1 MRYSYD
7 AFDRRIRRE
16 IDADG
21 SGGAGGKEVS
31 YAAYQGEIRT
41 LELQQTAT
49 LTNAGGQV
57 VGILTSVRERTL
69 TGTGVDAVLATERMA
84 GGVTTTFWTLADHE
98 GTVRDIVS
106 GTGASLGQVVE
117 HRQYDS
123 FGKILK
129 RTAGATAG
137 AALLSGSGVGVAFG
151 FAGRPLEE
159 RTGLSDNRARWY
171 DPAVGRFVSED
182 PSGFKGGDANL
193 FGYVGNDPLNRVD
206 PSGLTAAWASY
217 AGKTSAAAGAWA
229 SISQGGLKPSA
240 AGSSRIGAS
249 TPIPMLSLAAS
260 TQPRV
265 AAAQP
270 MPYASLT
277 TTVSDS
283 RGTIYNPLPDVA
295 MPRAVE
301 SARWNLLDRVTRA
314 ASSNAY
320 LVDDGGLLQEFVPG
334 YDPTGKTGK
343 YGKNGFSATLSRA
356 SDYDSSGRP
365 DVYII
370 AFRGTNG
377 LFNGWDW
384 WANAKQF
391 LGLKT
396 SQYTQSIDLAG
407 EVKTNLPRGAIL
419 ISTGHSKGA
428 GQAVSVAYSL
438 GIDAIV
444 HNPASAS
451 SASLRGTPGDIRTHI
466 TFCDPLS
473 LLRTVNNI
481 SGLDQPMSANIRSAS
496 GKIFVHW
503 PRSLLTHSLDSLPR

>member
-1 MRYSYD
+1 
-7 AFDRRIRRE
+7 
-16 IDADG
+16 
-21 SGGAGGKEVS
+21 
-31 YAAYQGEIRT
+31 
-41 LELQQTAT
+41 
-49 LTNAGGQV
+49 
-57 VGILTSVRERTL
+57 
-69 TGTGVDAVLATERMA
+69 MA

-171 DPAVGRFVSED
+171 DPAVGRFASED

-229 SISQGGLKPSA
+229 SIGQGGLTPSA

-265 AAAQP
+265 ATAQP

-277 TTVSDS
+277 TTGRTAPQSPMPQSITARSSDCWTE
-283 RGTIYNPLPDVA
+283 RDREAAL
-295 MPRAVE
+295 RA
-301 SARWNLLDRVTRA
+301 DM
-314 ASSNAY
+314 AY
-320 LVDDGGLLQEFVPG
+320 AFNQGGLLKDLKVG
-334 YDPTGKTGK
+334 YEPDDSKNAFTRTGLSAMLTRSPF
-343 YGKNGFSATLSRA
+343 NGRYYL
-356 SDYDSSGRP
+356 
-365 DVYII
+365 
-370 AFRGTNG
+370 AFRGTG
-377 LFNGWDW
+377 PSDGRDVLTDLVQASGFRT
-384 WANAKQF
+384 AQHEKAIALARLVQAK
-391 LGLKT
+391 LGPNIELT
-396 SQYTQSIDLAG
+396 L
-407 EVKTNLPRGAIL
+407 
-419 ISTGHSKGA
+419 TGHSLGGGLA
-428 GQAVSVAYSL
+428 AAAAYATGLS
-438 GIDAIV
+438 AIV
-444 HNPASAS
+444 FNPASLNATYS
-451 SASLRGTPGDIRTHI
+451 QG
-466 TFCDPLS
+466 
-473 LLRTVNNI
+473 N
-481 SGLDQPMSANIRSAS
+481 SGSIRSHIIVGDLLSIGRTIQNIFRDSWDPALTAP
-496 GKIFVHW
+496 GKIILHS
-503 PRSLLTHSLDSLPR
+503 PRTIDPTKWHGMASFPDY